1 MFDHAGP
8 PRRGLRQT
16 LRANWRDLRVLV
28 RTVSR
33 PMLIFVGTIVFFGFL
48 FYTLTQATPEITDKP
63 SPVEAMFL
71 VLSMIFLQAN
81 VSFPD
86 QWYLQIFFF
95 IMPVIGIAML
105 SAGVANLGVK
115 LFNKSERG
123 QDWEVALAATFSDHV
138 IVCGVG
144 KLGYRVV
151 LQLLKFGQSVV
162 AIDQD
167 PNKVFIPLVRQM
179 DVPVIFGD
187 GRLREVLHNAGIDR
201 ASAIVCCT
209 QDDLANL
216 DIALDAREINPRIK
230 VVLRMFDAELA
241 SKIERGFGI
250 HTAFSA
256 SALAAPAF
264 AAAATRA
271 HIDYSF
277 YVGENLLHVSQVT
290 VDESSPLANREVED
304 VERTYDLTIV
314 MHQTADE
321 VRMHP
326 HSDDIIHVSDT
337 LVVFASLE
345 TLGQLGL
352 SNHQRVSGAKIRQ
365 PNQSALHR
373 IFNRSRTSSRST
385 LPRDAKTHRTE

>member
-1 MFDHAGP
+1 MLDHAGP
-8 PRRGLRQT
+8 RRRGLRQT
-16 LRANWRDLRVLV
+16 IRANWRDLRVLV

-33 PMLIFVGTIVFFGFL
+33 PMLIFIGTIVFFGFL
-48 FYTLTQATPEITDKP
+48 FYTLTQATPELADADKP

-123 QDWEVALAATFSDHV
+123 QDWEVALASTFSDHV

-167 PNKVFIPLVRQM
+167 PNKAFIPLVRQM

-187 GRLREVLHNAGIDR
+187 GRLREVLH
-201 ASAIVCCT
+201 SA
-209 QDDLANL
+209 
-216 DIALDAREINPRIK
+216 
-230 VVLRMFDAELA
+230 
-241 SKIERGFGI
+241 
-250 HTAFSA
+250 
-256 SALAAPAF
+256 
-264 AAAATRA
+264 
-271 HIDYSF
+271 
-277 YVGENLLHVSQVT
+277 
-290 VDESSPLANREVED
+290 
-304 VERTYDLTIV
+304 
-314 MHQTADE
+314 
-321 VRMHP
+321 
-326 HSDDIIHVSDT
+326 
-337 LVVFASLE
+337 
-345 TLGQLGL
+345 
-352 SNHQRVSGAKIRQ
+352 
-365 PNQSALHR
+365 
-373 IFNRSRTSSRST
+373 
-385 LPRDAKTHRTE
+385 

>member
-1 MFDHAGP
+1 
-8 PRRGLRQT
+8 
-16 LRANWRDLRVLV
+16 
-28 RTVSR
+28 
-33 PMLIFVGTIVFFGFL
+33 MLIFIGTIVFFGFL
-48 FYTLTQATPEITDKP
+48 FYTLTQATPELADADKP

-123 QDWEVALAATFSDHV
+123 QDWEVALASTFSDHV

-167 PNKVFIPLVRQM
+167 PNKAFIPLVRQM

-187 GRLREVLHNAGIDR
+187 GRLREVLHSAGIDR

-290 VDESSPLANREVED
+290 VEESSPLANREIED

-314 MHQTADE
+314 MHQTANE
-321 VRMHP
+321 IRMHP
-326 HSDDIIHVSDT
+326 HSDDTIHVGDT

-345 TLGQLGL
+345 TLGRLGL
-352 SNHQRVSGAKIRQ
+352 TNHQRVSGAKIRQ
-365 PNQSALHR
+365 PNQGAINR
-373 IFNRSRTSSRST
+373 IFNRPRTSSQSAS
-385 LPRDAKTHRTE
+385 PREAKTHRNE